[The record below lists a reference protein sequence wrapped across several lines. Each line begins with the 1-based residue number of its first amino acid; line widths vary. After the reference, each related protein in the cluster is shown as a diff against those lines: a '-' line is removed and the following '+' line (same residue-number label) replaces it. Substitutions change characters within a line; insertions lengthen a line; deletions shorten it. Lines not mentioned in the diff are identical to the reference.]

1 MVMDKI
7 LEKELRDFCEIKRRI
22 GYTKSS
28 AVVDFLEM
36 KGAYSNELYGEIM
49 SMDLGDFSEGKE
61 LDIAANKYE
70 GYYDVGEE
78 HGYLQTYRGDVSQA
92 FKAGYEMK
100 AVIDEKKVLDS
111 KELVVGIDDFDPDSK
126 CVYLDWRGVS
136 GVIYLNDLDLKGGE
150 SIEIKIC
157 KK

>member
-1 MVMDKI
+1 MVMDDN
-7 LEKELRDFCEIKRRI
+7 LEKELREFCEIKRRR

-28 AVVDFLEM
+28 TVVDFLEM
-36 KGAYSNELYGEIM
+36 KAAYSNELYGEIM

-61 LDIAANKYE
+61 LDVAANKCE
-70 GYYDVGEE
+70 SYYDAGEE
-78 HGYLQTYRGDVSQA
+78 HGYLHTYRGDVAQA

-100 AVIDEKKVLDS
+100 AVRDEKKVLDS
-111 KELVVGIDDFDPDSK
+111 KELVVDIDDFDPDSK

-150 SIEIKIC
+150 IIEIKIC

>member
-1 MVMDKI
+1 MDKI
-7 LEKELRDFCEIKRRI
+7 LEKELREFCEIKRRR
-22 GYTKSS
+22 GHTKSD

-61 LDIAANKYE
+61 LDNSANSYE

-78 HGYLQTYRGDVSQA
+78 HGYLHTYRGDVAQA
-92 FKAGYEMK
+92 YKAGYEAK
-100 AVIDEKKVLDS
+100 ADRDEKKVLDS
-111 KELVVGIDDFDPDSK
+111 KELVVGIDDFDSDSK
-126 CVYLDWRGVS
+126 CVYLDWRGIN
-136 GVIYLNDLDLKGGE
+136 GFIHLNDLDLKGGE
-150 SIEIKIC
+150 RIVIKIC

>member
-1 MVMDKI
+1 MDEN
-7 LEKELRDFCEIKRRI
+7 LEKEIREFCEIKRRR
-22 GYTKSS
+22 GRTKSE

-36 KGAYSNELYGEIM
+36 KGTYSNELYGEIM

-61 LDIAANKYE
+61 LDEIADRYE

-78 HGYLQTYRGDVSQA
+78 HGYLQTHRGEIAQA
-92 FKAGYEMK
+92 FKDGYEAK
-100 AVIDEKKVLDS
+100 AARDEKKVLDS

-126 CVYLDWRGVS
+126 CVYLDWRGVN
-136 GVIYLNDLDLKGGE
+136 GLIYLNDLDLKDGE
-150 SIEIKIC
+150 RIVIKIC

>member
-1 MVMDKI
+1 MDKN
-7 LEKELRDFCEIKRRI
+7 LEKELREFCEIKRCR
-22 GYTKSS
+22 GYTKSD

-49 SMDLGDFSEGKE
+49 SLDLGDFSEGKE

-78 HGYLQTYRGDVSQA
+78 HGYLHTHRGDISQA
-92 FKAGYEMK
+92 FKSGYEMK
-100 AVIDEKKVLDS
+100 ASIDDKKVLDS

-126 CVYLDWRGVS
+126 CVYLDWRGVN
-136 GVIYLNDLDLKGGE
+136 GLIYLNDLDLKDGE
-150 SIEIKIC
+150 RIVINIC